1 MSIHIHGDPQQ
12 LISFKASPELV
23 ARIDKASVAFNC
35 TKSSLIRQ
43 LLFQGLD
50 QLPKV
55 RKPYA
60 KELEYVGRFLPE
72 EMEE

>member
-12 LISFKASPELV
+12 LVSFKASPELV

-43 LLFQGLD
+43 LLLHGLD
-50 QLPKV
+50 QLPQVLKSDDQLV
-55 RKPYA
+55 S
-60 KELEYVGRFLPE
+60 E
-72 EMEE
+72 EREE

>member
-23 ARIDKASVAFNC
+23 ARIEKASVAFNC

-43 LLFQGLD
+43 LLSQGLD
-50 QLPKV
+50 QLPRV
-55 RKPYA
+55 RKPYSR
-60 KELEYVGRFLPE
+60 EFEYVGQLVSE
-72 EMEE
+72 EGEE